1 MKLQDDHPAQVATA
15 VEPSN
20 SILSKYREFSDVFY
34 KQNEDRLPG
43 RCLSS
48 LWAHLRVTW
57 AKSGCVPC
65 INQRKRGERVHLALK
80 ISVHGTNPIVKKKD
94 GSFHLCVNYR
104 GLNKVAIRNCYPL
117 PLILELLDRLRLRR
131 VFSKIDL
138 QGAYN
143 LVRIRPRDEWKTMFQ
158 ARYGLFEYRVMP
170 FGLTNAPTVFQ
181 HMMNDIFCEYL
192 DQFMVVYL
200 DDILIFSPDLD
211 INNHDVCH
219 VLSRLRE
226 DSVYAKYEKCAFKQ
240 SFVEFLG
247 YIISPDSISMDQ
259 RKVVAIQELQPL
271 TQLRDIQS
279 FLGFA
284 NFYRRFIKGVSN
296 FVQPLVA
303 LSHKDQPFCWMLAE
317 QNAFLALQSS
327 FMSARVLPHPDPT
340 MSFIVETNA
349 LDFAI
354 GAIISQPNNDGVH
367 HPVAYYSRKF
377 TALEINYLIYGD
389 KDL

>member
-1 MKLQDDHPAQVATA
+1 M
-15 VEPSN
+15 
-20 SILSKYREFSDVFY
+20 
-34 KQNEDRLPG
+34 
-43 RCLSS
+43 
-48 LWAHLRVTW
+48 
-57 AKSGCVPC
+57 
-65 INQRKRGERVHLALK
+65 
-80 ISVHGTNPIVKKKD
+80 
-94 GSFHLCVNYR
+94 
-104 GLNKVAIRNCYPL
+104 
-117 PLILELLDRLRLRR
+117 
-131 VFSKIDL
+131 
-138 QGAYN
+138 
-143 LVRIRPRDEWKTMFQ
+143 RIRPRDEWKTMFQ

-192 DQFMVVYL
+192 DQFTVVYL